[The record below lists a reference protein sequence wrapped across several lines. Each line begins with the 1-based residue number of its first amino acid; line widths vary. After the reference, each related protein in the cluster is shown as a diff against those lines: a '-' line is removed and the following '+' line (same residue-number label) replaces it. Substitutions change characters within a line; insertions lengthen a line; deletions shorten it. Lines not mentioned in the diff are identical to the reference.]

1 MKRLLRKAH
10 STISI
15 LGFKDGVLFL
25 FYLSLYRLFRTS
37 LEDFA
42 YKMFYRK
49 HRIMLGFIKRLSEH
63 EAVEAEP
70 ARKQDIDENTVW
82 VFWYQGESS
91 MPEIVR
97 MCIESV
103 RRHSAGYRVVLLH
116 KDNIAEWTDLPIMDK
131 VGRSMTYTNF
141 SDYLRL
147 SLLTAY
153 GGIWIDATMFV
164 TRDIKPQVDAF
175 DFFTIRNERERL
187 YCISEYRWSV
197 SFIKCHKHDSFIS
210 YTCALFRRYCSIY
223 DTLFEYA
230 LMDYIFAYLAEEQ
243 GFKEKIEAVPLNNP
257 RTYKN
262 CLYDILGEQFDADEY
277 EDLLKNTW
285 LHKLAHYKTFPT
297 EADGHLTF
305 YGKLKGQTQSS
316 H

>member
-1 MKRLLRKAH
+1 MKRLLLKAH

-25 FYLSLYRLFRTS
+25 FYLMLYRLFRTS
-37 LEDFA
+37 LKDFA
-42 YKMFYRK
+42 YAMFYRK
-49 HRIMLGFIKRLSEH
+49 HRIMLRFIKQLSEH
-63 EAVEAEP
+63 EATETQP
-70 ARKQDIDENTVW
+70 QPKQDVDENTIW
-82 VFWYQGESS
+82 VFWYQGESL

-116 KDNIAEWTDLPIMDK
+116 KDNIADWLDLPIMDK

-153 GGIWIDATMFV
+153 GGIWIDATMLV
-164 TRDIKPQVDAF
+164 TRDIKLQVDGY

-197 SFIKCHKHDSFIS
+197 SFMKCHRHDSFIS
-210 YTCALFRRYCSIY
+210 QACALFRRYWNIY
-223 DTLFEYA
+223 DALFEYD
-230 LMDYIFAYLAEEQ
+230 LIDYIFAFLAEKPEL
-243 GFKEKIEAVPLNNP
+243 KEKIEAVPLNNP